1 MANNFAL
8 GKKKREAQFSQI
20 YQHGSISTN
29 VNNAVQYPGSFNG
42 QQNYGAGSAATNIAF
57 GKKKREAQFSQIYQH
72 GSISTNVN
80 NALQYPGS
88 FNGQQNFHA
97 GSQANNFA
105 LGKKKREAQFNQ
117 IYQPGSLSTNI
128 NSIVP
133 ALAHGIAPGFG
144 AGLGSVINQ
153 NYNLGSS
160 ATNIGRKKRQFNQ
173 VGYLI
178 DSTFKRKIQ
187 QS

>member
-1 MANNFAL
+1 LANNFALGKKKRDAQFSQVYQHGSISTNVNNALQYPGSFNGQQNFHAGSQANNFAL

-72 GSISTNVN
+72 DSLSTNVN
-80 NALQYPGS
+80 
-88 FNGQQNFHA
+88 
-97 GSQANNFA
+97 
-105 LGKKKREAQFNQ
+105 
-117 IYQPGSLSTNI
+117 
-128 NSIVP
+128 SIVP
-133 ALAHGIAPGFG
+133 TIAHGIAPGFG

-153 NYNLGSS
+153 DYNLGSS

-173 VGYLI
+173 VGYFI